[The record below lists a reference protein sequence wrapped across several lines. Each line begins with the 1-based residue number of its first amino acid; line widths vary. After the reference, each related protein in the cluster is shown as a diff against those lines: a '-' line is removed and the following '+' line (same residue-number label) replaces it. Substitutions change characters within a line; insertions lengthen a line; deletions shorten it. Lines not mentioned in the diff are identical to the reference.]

1 MTRTNDPLSAAVTVA
16 AADSNLNRESLWP
29 NYAPPLDLVFS
40 HGKGSELFT
49 EQGEAYLDFLSGIA
63 VTSFGHAHP
72 HLVSVLQQQAAKVWH
87 VSNLFRIP
95 AAERLAARLTQHC
108 FAERVFFA
116 NSGTEAIEAG
126 IKAVRGYQHASGHP
140 QRSRLIGFTDSFHG
154 RTLAAL
160 AAAGNKNHTR
170 GFIPSDYGFDQVPWE
185 DVDALKAAIT
195 DKTAGIILEP
205 VQGEGG
211 IRPATEKFMQ
221 QVKALCDEHGLVLM
235 FDEVQCGVGRTGK
248 LFAHQHYGVTP
259 DVMALAKGLGGGFPV
274 GACVTTAAV
283 GDTMVV
289 GTHGSTF
296 GGNPLAMAVG
306 NGVMDL
312 LLEPSLLD
320 EVTDKGQHLQRRLQE
335 LVAQYPQQI
344 DSIHGK
350 GLMVG
355 VKCHIKNSELADR
368 LRANKLLVGTA
379 GGNML
384 RLLPPLNVSREHL
397 DQGIDI
403 LAATL
408 AAAD

>member
-1 MTRTNDPLSAAVTVA
+1 MTNPTESSLSQASALTDEAPVT
-16 AADSNLNRESLWP
+16 RQSLWP

-49 EQGEAYLDFLSGIA
+49 EQGDAYLDFLSGIA

-72 HLVSVLQQQAAKVWH
+72 HLVSVLKQQAEKVWH

-95 AAERLAARLTQHC
+95 SAERLASRLTQHC
-108 FAERVFFA
+108 FAGRVFFA

-126 IKAVRGYQHASGHP
+126 IKAVRGYQAAHGHTE
-140 QRSRLIGFTDSFHG
+140 RSRLIGFSDSFHG

-170 GFIPSDYGFDQVPWE
+170 GFIPTDYGFDQVPWE
-185 DVDALKAAIT
+185 DSNALEAAIS

-211 IRPATEKFMQ
+211 IRPASKEFMQ
-221 QVKALCDEHGLVLM
+221 HVKALCDGHKLVLM
-235 FDEVQCGVGRTGK
+235 FDEVQCGVGRAGK
-248 LFAHQHYGVTP
+248 LFAHQHYGITP
-259 DVMALAKGLGGGFPV
+259 DVMALAKGLGGGFPI

-283 GDTMVV
+283 GDAMVV
-289 GTHGSTF
+289 GSHGSTF

-320 EVTDKGQHLQRRLQE
+320 EVVDKGQHLQRRLHE
-335 LVAQYPQQI
+335 LVEKFPDQLA
-344 DSIHGK
+344 SVHGK

-355 VKCHIKNSELADR
+355 VKCHAKNSELADR

-384 RLLPPLNVSREHL
+384 RLLPPLNVSNEHL
-397 DQGIDI
+397 DQGVDVLEQT
-403 LAATL
+403 LAAT
-408 AAAD
+408 